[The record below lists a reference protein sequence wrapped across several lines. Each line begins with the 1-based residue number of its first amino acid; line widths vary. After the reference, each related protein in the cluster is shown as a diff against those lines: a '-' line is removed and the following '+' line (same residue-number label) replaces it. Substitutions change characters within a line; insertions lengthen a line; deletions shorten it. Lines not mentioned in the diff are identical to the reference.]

1 MLVGWLGAPAAL
13 GSARTQASETLA
25 PPETHETGTSTPAC
39 APAPLPL
46 VDTTKTSTAATP
58 STSTGHATEAPTTA
72 APSTSAVNAMEA
84 PTTAAPHLS
93 SPHEAETP
101 ARAPVHSAP
110 EPPPPLDPLMSD
122 APFRGPPPP
131 AVPQRPLRPFI
142 PHGEPDTGAPLSGGT
157 WVAHGGLTLLPLGG
171 VWAATRVGG
180 DTRLGA
186 TAAEAAAGTLLA
198 SLPGRF
204 LFVHPSYPQG
214 RWLEL
219 EVGAFGAAM
228 VATPPIAALGT
239 WGMGEVAF
247 GDSERPG
254 RAYLGALGGATVG
267 MLLGIAAHEG
277 LRHLAGSS
285 ERLDTLRRYLA
296 LSLIGTGATV
306 GYQWIRTPADRR

>member
-1 MLVGWLGAPAAL
+1 
-13 GSARTQASETLA
+13 
-25 PPETHETGTSTPAC
+25 
-39 APAPLPL
+39 
-46 VDTTKTSTAATP
+46 
-58 STSTGHATEAPTTA
+58 
-72 APSTSAVNAMEA
+72 
-84 PTTAAPHLS
+84 
-93 SPHEAETP
+93 
-101 ARAPVHSAP
+101 
-110 EPPPPLDPLMSD
+110 MSD
-122 APFRGPPPP
+122 VPFRGPRP
-131 AVPQRPLRPFI
+131 ATVPQRPLRPFI
-142 PHGEPDTGAPLSGGT
+142 PHGEPDTEARLSGGT

-228 VATPPIAALGT
+228 VVTPPIAALGT

-247 GDSERPG
+247 GNSERPG
-254 RAYLGALGGATVG
+254 RAYLGALGGATAG

-306 GYQWIRTPADRR
+306 GYQWIRTPTGRR